1 MPQLHA
7 PRGAGIKRGELS
19 VAESA
24 GHLRRVPAPWAGTT
38 RNTRSVLAVGDH
50 IPDARVWL
58 GPREP
63 AAMTD
68 LVAGSS
74 ALFLFFLFAWS
85 ST

>member
-1 MPQLHA
+1 
-7 PRGAGIKRGELS
+7 
-19 VAESA
+19 
-24 GHLRRVPAPWAGTT
+24 
-38 RNTRSVLAVGDH
+38 VLAAGDR

-74 ALFLFFLFAWS
+74 ALFLFILFAWS